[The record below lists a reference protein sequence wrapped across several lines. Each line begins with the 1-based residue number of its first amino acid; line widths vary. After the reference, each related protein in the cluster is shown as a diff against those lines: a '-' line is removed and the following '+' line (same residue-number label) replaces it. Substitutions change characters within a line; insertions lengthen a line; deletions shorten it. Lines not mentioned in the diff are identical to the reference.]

1 MNKNPYDIIVIGA
14 GSAGLSV
21 ARGMHEFGFKVLLI
35 DKSGKRI
42 GGEGIGI

>member
-1 MNKNPYDIIVIGA
+1 MNKNPYDIIVIAA
-14 GSAGLSV
+14 GSAGI
-21 ARGMHEFGFKVLLI
+21 RGGLGLHEFGFKVLLI